1 MTVDSDHDGPC
12 IILHNRV
19 SKPRLQDKEW
29 VEFETERSRITEE
42 DYCIGIPYVVE
53 VKELLKDAIVVG
65 HNI

>member
-1 MTVDSDHDGPC
+1 MTDHALFC
-12 IILHNRV
+12 TIYRV
-19 SKPRLQDKEW
+19 IKPRLQDKEW

-42 DYCIGIPYVVE
+42 DYCNGIPYEEAIVE